1 MPLIVIQRE
10 NGVVAPLFAEME
22 HGIGRNRPD
31 SVDPHLLGRFHRRDQ
46 IVSLFVTK
54 QTIVGTMRVQGGH
67 GNARIFDV
75 QGGKF
80 MVDLLNAGQHSRFV
94 GIVTGCF

>member
-1 MPLIVIQRE
+1 MVIERSKSRVCRQYALIVIQRE
-10 NGVVAPLFAEME
+10 WRRSALFAEME

-31 SVDPHLLGRFHRRDQ
+31 SVDPHLPGRFHRRDQ

-67 GNARIFDV
+67 GNARILMFRAV
-75 QGGKF
+75 
-80 MVDLLNAGQHSRFV
+80 NSWW
-94 GIVTGCF
+94 IC

>member
-1 MPLIVIQRE
+1 MVIERSKSRVLQAICPDRDTARE
-10 NGVVAPLFAEME
+10 WRRSALFAEME

-31 SVDPHLLGRFHRRDQ
+31 SVDPISGRFHRRDQ

-67 GNARIFDV
+67 GNARILMFRAV
-75 QGGKF
+75 
-80 MVDLLNAGQHSRFV
+80 NSWW
-94 GIVTGCF
+94 IC